1 MSPPFRPKVG
11 GFFSMLVWQV
21 GGWGWLGIWVAL
33 TNLKR
38 FLGDEGFEGFGEGP
52 NEGPG
57 RGVWV
62 TSPKAR
68 NQAPFILRALT
79 SNLAVVQR

>member
-1 MSPPFRPKVG
+1 
-11 GFFSMLVWQV
+11 MLVWQV
-21 GGWGWLGIWVAL
+21 GGFDWPKKGSG
-33 TNLKR
+33 
-38 FLGDEGFEGFGEGP
+38 GQGFEGFGEGP
-52 NEGPG
+52 NECPG
-57 RGVWV
+57 GLGV